1 MRATSISASTCVCV
15 CVSGCGFFAFLF
27 VSERVIRMRVIA
39 LSFFFFHSSSSL
51 VLGFS
56 GARRISVGSCSL
68 LLGGRRDRYRQST
81 LHIMMEDDT
90 DERRTKE
97 AGGDEI
103 GARVATLPNPPLT
116 YYYWDVEEE
125 ETDEDI
131 VGTASDAR
139 TNGLHAF
146 LESAVIE
153 EEDDDDDDEE
163 EEEEEE
169 AQAGQAQEED
179 ADEEKREDQSL
190 CGFLAALC
198 MPKVTGERKRRRGSV
213 LDELRGMWTNLE
225 VRTCRE
231 SHCTCT

>member
-1 MRATSISASTCVCV
+1 MCLGVV
-15 CVSGCGFFAFLF
+15 FLF

-39 LSFFFFHSSSSL
+39 LSFSSSSSL
-51 VLGFS
+51 VLGLS
-56 GARRISVGSCSL
+56 GARAVHWSVRVLCWEEEGTDTERVTYS
-68 LLGGRRDRYRQST
+68 

-90 DERRTKE
+90 DERRRKE
-97 AGGDEI
+97 AGGDER
-103 GARVATLPNPPLT
+103 GARAATLPNPPLT

-153 EEDDDDDDEE
+153 EDDDEEEE

-179 ADEEKREDQSL
+179 VDEEKREDQSL